1 MLRSI
6 FYIVLV
12 WLGWRWL
19 DRMFGNRQRK
29 NSVNTPGSDSGPT
42 TNSKRKKPNDERI
55 GDYVDFEEVDD
66 DKKK

>member
-12 WLGWRWL
+12 WLVWRWL

-29 NSVNTPGSDSGPT
+29 NSLNTPGSDSGPRA
-42 TNSKRKKPNDERI
+42 NSKRKKPNDELI
-55 GDYVDFEEVDD
+55 GDYVDFEEVED
-66 DKKK
+66 